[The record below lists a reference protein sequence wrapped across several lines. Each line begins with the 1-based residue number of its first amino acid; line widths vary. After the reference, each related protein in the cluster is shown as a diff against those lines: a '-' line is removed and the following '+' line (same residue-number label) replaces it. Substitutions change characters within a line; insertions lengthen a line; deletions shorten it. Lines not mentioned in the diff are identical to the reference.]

1 MPEPDSM
8 QTGMYYIAST
18 FWRRRLTAEPQLLKD
33 QKSVEIGGFQAVMI
47 DGEVGASCEPVQVDV
62 LWLTKGFKYK
72 DIDSLMEMYSPWLL
86 VLDSSL
92 PQWQREMI
100 RDKASREGWS
110 VYDVSEEGA
119 LRLKYNW

>member
-1 MPEPDSM
+1 M
-8 QTGMYYIAST
+8 
-18 FWRRRLTAEPQLLKD
+18 
-33 QKSVEIGGFQAVMI
+33 
-47 DGEVGASCEPVQVDV
+47 DV